1 MMELVSRWSIPLPY
15 FVNRPFCPP
24 EGASGLPKSRTPHF
38 FWPDGPLPA
47 LRIMSRRA
55 ARRPRTPGRRCS
67 PPAGQIPSPPPRPL
81 SSRPRNRGGP
91 TRGALGRYWSKS
103 SSELRRRGPRTAPRE
118 PGGCGECPW
127 TLSVR
132 GRRIPT
138 ARPQMRTKK
147 ASPPPT
153 RGAVSGPTSA
163 LPAHLFSFLSR
174 PATTPRDSCS
184 APYSWTTR
192 FDQRSS

>member
-147 ASPPPT
+147 ASHT
-153 RGAVSGPTSA
+153 N
-163 LPAHLFSFLSR
+163 R
-174 PATTPRDSCS
+174 PADPRGRFRAHQR
-184 APYSWTTR
+184 APGASLLLPFETR
-192 FDQRSS
+192 HYPARLVLRPLLVDHEI